1 MRLKGARPSVSKG
14 ARDNSRDGRVA
25 DALDCEAAM
34 RTIMA
39 MLTLWH
45 WPADALQF
53 DAQMKGQWPRPRFPC
68 SCCDGELVLCWG
80 DVLRPYL
87 RHVVG
92 GKDCSGSGEGIV
104 HRLAKEGLA
113 EYLLGGERV
122 IFTDVYPRR
131 ATVSVSAGGSVK
143 MEHILSDG
151 GRADIALLDAAG
163 KAEAII
169 EIMDSHMTDSPR
181 PEPWYEV
188 RANSVFELLNARASG
203 EQATLPPLICE
214 RNRSE
219 RMHTR
224 KRTLRELREENEA
237 ERWAKEEAYW
247 RRVEEAERDKRAK
260 EETLRAAREEEQAA
274 KDEERAKRAKEEAKA
289 RDKRVAEAGKRPRAA
304 YEKLRAEWDGEER
317 RSASRKRQ
325 FEMLAELIDAA
336 EEWWT
341 AERKAGYEKHVRA
354 AEGLWKHD
362 HQIGIFDD
370 GLVADWEALGESRL
384 RIGRYEGHTYMQ
396 IHNMAEEKSAA
407 GEEALSYMSW
417 ASSVANARGQLA
429 DLQAWCQTGA
439 SDILYGAGCNRWR
452 GWCD

>member
-1 MRLKGARPSVSKG
+1 
-14 ARDNSRDGRVA
+14 
-25 DALDCEAAM
+25 
-34 RTIMA
+34 MA

-45 WPADALQF
+45 WRADAIQLYS
-53 DAQMKGQWPRPRFPC
+53 QMKGQWPRPRFPC

-131 ATVSVSAGGSVK
+131 ATVSVSAGGSVE

-188 RANSVFELLNARASG
+188 RANSVFKLLNARASG

-214 RNRSE
+214 RNRN
-219 RMHTR
+219 R
-224 KRTLRELREENEA
+224 KRYEYSIRV
-237 ERWAKEEAYW
+237 AKEEAQRTADLEKEW
-247 RRVEEAERDKRAK
+247 REEAERVAHWNAMSEERAKKRA
-260 EETLRAAREEEQAA
+260 EEQAA

-325 FEMLAELIDAA
+325 FEMLWELMDSAEA
-336 EEWWT
+336 WWI
-341 AERKAGYEKHVRA
+341 AEREAGYMNDTNH
-354 AEGLWKHD
+354 AEGFWKID
-362 HQIGIFDD
+362 HQIGIFDV
-370 GLVADWEALGESRL
+370 GLVADWEALGEETL
-384 RIGRYEGHTYMQ
+384 LFGTYKGRSYMQ
-396 IHNMAEEKSAA
+396 VYEDESERASGWRSGRVH
-407 GEEALSYMSW
+407 ALETCDSW
-417 ASSVANARGQLA
+417 L
-429 DLQAWCQTGA
+429 
-439 SDILYGAGCNRWR
+439 
-452 GWCD
+452 